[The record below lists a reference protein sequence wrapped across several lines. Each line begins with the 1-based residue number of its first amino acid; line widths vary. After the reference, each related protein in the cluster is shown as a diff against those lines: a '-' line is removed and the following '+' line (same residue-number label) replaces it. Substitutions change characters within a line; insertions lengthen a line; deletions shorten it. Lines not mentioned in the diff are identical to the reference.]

1 MLQRKAEK
9 EKKERELQRT
19 KTSIAHRFKVAG
31 MAGDNADDF
40 AKAIMKDDDDSAMN
54 SLERSQSLEGI
65 KRSKKNQ
72 DLDEDSLIKTDDDA
86 LESSSSDSD
95 HFDGLEGTY
104 NLQSTYF
111 DVFDNLMRKYVGDLN
126 TRDEL
131 QRKLTKELGK
141 QSIFLY

>member
-1 MLQRKAEK
+1 M
-9 EKKERELQRT
+9 
-19 KTSIAHRFKVAG
+19 
-31 MAGDNADDF
+31 
-40 AKAIMKDDDDSAMN
+40 
-54 SLERSQSLEGI
+54 
-65 KRSKKNQ
+65 
-72 DLDEDSLIKTDDDA
+72 EDSLSG
-86 LESSSSDSD
+86 SSEDD

-141 QSIFLY
+141 QSIFLYQRLNQIEEKAEMEYF

>member
-1 MLQRKAEK
+1 
-9 EKKERELQRT
+9 
-19 KTSIAHRFKVAG
+19 
-31 MAGDNADDF
+31 MARDNADDF
-40 AKAIMKDDDDSAMN
+40 AKAILKEDDSQTETDRAG
-54 SLERSQSLEGI
+54 SKEEI
-65 KRSKKNQ
+65 KRRHLHE
-72 DLDEDSLIKTDDDA
+72 DLLVDDHDGLDSNL
-86 LESSSSDSD
+86 SSSESDD

-141 QSIFLY
+141 QSIFLYQRLNNLEEKAELEYLEK